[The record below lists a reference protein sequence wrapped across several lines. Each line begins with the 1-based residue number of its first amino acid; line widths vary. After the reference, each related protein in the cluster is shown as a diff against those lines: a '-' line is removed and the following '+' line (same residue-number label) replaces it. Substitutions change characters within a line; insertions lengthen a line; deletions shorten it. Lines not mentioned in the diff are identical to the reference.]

1 MKLIII
7 LLLLT
12 PITFAAE
19 KTETWICQ
27 GTAAGGLN
35 WSDDKWEVGEFG
47 TRIYRVELH
56 GLEATISENND
67 PALLVMDCKP
77 STWTWSCSN
86 DAAILE
92 LNKEQSTAVF
102 IRFFGGI
109 YPELEAQQ
117 KDSIY
122 VEALQCFENL
132 PNLESL

>member
-1 MKLIII
+1 MTFLLI
-7 LLLLT
+7 
-12 PITFAAE
+12 AAE

-27 GTAAGGLN
+27 GTAAGGLK
-35 WSDDKWEVGEFG
+35 WIDGKWEVREFG
-47 TRIYRVELH
+47 TRIYRVDLQ

-67 PALLVMDCKP
+67 PALLVMDCKL
-77 STWTWSCSN
+77 STWSLSCSN
-86 DAAILE
+86 DTATLE
-92 LNKEQSTAVF
+92 LNKEQSAAVF
-102 IRFFGGI
+102 MRFFGGI